1 MAMNIQDVTETRH
14 DTTKPILDHTHSLAR
29 RIGLAQLPLACIVA
43 RFLQDVW
50 TRFLGQH
57 HFSPG
62 GQVRILAGG
71 FGCLLLLKVL
81 TGIVLAGWS
90 AEHRINEET
99 KKAQAKDLEDRLKI
113 KQQRNR
119 DRSPSI
125 SQYMLSANNRRRSRG
140 NTHDFEILGS
150 IASLATPQSPLRSP
164 ACGAKYC
171 T

>member
-1 MAMNIQDVTETRH
+1 MNMQDVTETRH

-57 HFSPG
+57 HVSPG
-62 GQVRILAGG
+62 GQARILAGG

-99 KKAQAKDLEDRLKI
+99 KKANKAKDLEDRLKI
-113 KQQRNR
+113 KQQRHR

-125 SQYMLSANNRRRSRG
+125 SQYMLSTNNQRRSRG
-140 NTHDFEILGS
+140 NTHDFEALDS
-150 IASLATPQSPLRSP
+150 IASLVTPQSPLRSP
-164 ACGAKYC
+164 ARGAKQYA
-171 T
+171 